1 MGYPRKLYDKEGRYV
16 KTKICDDHM
25 GHTHNDKFELTNGCM
40 TKFKLHFDRDKKINP
55 PPPPMRLNG
64 FVLPDRKDGVLE
76 GMSTPLGPVPC
87 ASAVEIGSEESP

>member
-40 TKFKLHFDRDKKINP
+40 TKFKLHFDRDKKIKP
-55 PPPPMRLNG
+55 PP
-64 FVLPDRKDGVLE
+64 
-76 GMSTPLGPVPC
+76 
-87 ASAVEIGSEESP
+87 